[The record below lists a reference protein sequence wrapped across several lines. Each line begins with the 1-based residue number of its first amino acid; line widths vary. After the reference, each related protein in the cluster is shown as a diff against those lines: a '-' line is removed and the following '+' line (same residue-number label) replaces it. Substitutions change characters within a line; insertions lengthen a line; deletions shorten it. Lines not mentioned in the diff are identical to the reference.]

1 MPDLARRSLG
11 RWGEDRAAAHYRA
24 QGYAIVDRNWRSPSR
39 EVAGELDVVAR
50 RADLV
55 VFCEV
60 KTRRSSGYGGA
71 ALAVD
76 GIKRERIRRLASAWL
91 VAHRVV
97 DVDVR
102 FDVIV
107 VEGVRLTQF
116 DAAF

>member
-24 QGYAIVDRNWRSPSR
+24 QGFEIVDRNWHSPLR
-39 EVAGELDVVAR
+39 DVPGELDVVAR
-50 RADLV
+50 CGDLI

-60 KTRRSSGYGGA
+60 KTRRSGGYGGA

-76 GIKRERIRRLASAWL
+76 GVKRERIRTLAVAWL
-91 VAHRVV
+91 ADRGVVA
-97 DVDVR
+97 VDVR